1 MDRAIIKVGGVLK
14 SLKTR
19 LIICE
24 LVWWMGSY
32 EKIFGTKA
40 KKKWI
45 VNDVVYDLW
54 VSCV

>member
-1 MDRAIIKVGGVLK
+1 VDRAIIKVGGVLK

-24 LVWWMGSY
+24 LVEWMGSY

-40 KKKWI
+40 KMKWI
-45 VNDVVYDLW
+45 VNDVVYDL
-54 VSCV
+54 